1 MMSLFVWLLV
11 FTLAIVFADFIL
23 HVYLLYIIFKEVSV
37 GSLDLFAVRVGKT
50 LYNVNC
56 FQKGLNFQFTH
67 YFFVKQFVEC
77 KLDICTL
84 FVTLT
89 DDAAQTF
96 HDGLKSSMVA
106 RYYR

>member
-1 MMSLFVWLLV
+1 MTSLFVWLLV

-37 GSLDLFAVRVGKT
+37 RPLDLFAVRVGKT

-56 FQKGLNFQFTH
+56 VQKGLYFQFTH

-77 KLDICTL
+77 KLDVCTL

-89 DDAAQTF
+89 DYSAQTF
-96 HDGLKSSMVA
+96 HDGLKRSMVA
-106 RYYR
+106 RHSR